1 MEEKSGEEGGE
12 GGERSPPSLPGLL
25 SALALGARSVNSLP
39 LGKTE
44 AQTGNEINGFDE
56 SEDNEDEDDEF
67 AYQMAFPE
75 FSSLCLESR
84 SKLASML
91 NQALQ
96 STATITTD
104 AMVEDYEFDDP
115 RLWESAAEACDLLLE
130 RVDVFIQ
137 KIKEGRA
144 GLDDEQIHEAI
155 GRIGNVARNKAKGGF
170 DQMMGSLVEMEV
182 SLRIVLC
189 MKSLLLQCLL
199 NLIWSISNLF
209 LWSKRNLK

>member
-1 MEEKSGEEGGE
+1 MEETPREESGEK
-12 GGERSPPSLPGLL
+12 SPPSLPGLL

-39 LGKTE
+39 LGKPE
-44 AQTGNEINGFDE
+44 KEVNSDDDSE
-56 SEDNEDEDDEF
+56 EDNDEEDDDEF

-75 FSSLCLESR
+75 FSSLCLDSR

-96 STATITTD
+96 STATANVTASTSTGID
-104 AMVEDYEFDDP
+104 AAMVEDYEFDDP

-130 RVDVFIQ
+130 RVDVYIQ
-137 KIKEGRA
+137 NVKEGRA
-144 GLDDEQIHEAI
+144 GLDMDDEQIHEAI

-182 SLRIVLC
+182 SVVRFYY
-189 MKSLLLQCLL
+189 LLLLENAIQMIFFSCL
-199 NLIWSISNLF
+199 
-209 LWSKRNLK
+209 